1 MLFAE
6 AAILLHLEPV
16 GAVLLV
22 LLGVVVA
29 LFALRAGKGDLH
41 SHFSAPPSNSLPLA
55 AGGASKNAHK
65 KIDLQK
71 RYNHHSTAH
80 SPASRDF
87 FACGA
92 VSRAFSAARQNLP
105 RRLSKSTIVWYYKG
119 YDCSIQV
126 IPCGQHG
133 KTAVLPRSGPS
144 RKPFSGRSESRAFC
158 ARGFSG
164 RLPQGF
170 IPRRPEERC
179 GVF

>member
-16 GAVLLV
+16 GTVLLV

-105 RRLSKSTIVWYYKG
+105 RRLLKSTIVWYYKG

-126 IPCGQHG
+126 IPCGPPAKPAG
-133 KTAVLPRSGPS
+133 RPRSGPS
-144 RKPFSGRSESRAFC
+144 RKPFSGRPESRAFC